1 MRMIVFSGLFA
12 MALIGAVLAAI
23 GMRGST
29 WVAAEYDSD
38 TARPAA
44 AAPLAKARP

>member
-12 MALIGAVLAAI
+12 IALIAAVLAAI
-23 GMRGST
+23 GARGST

-38 TARPAA
+38 RERPAT

>member
-29 WVAAEYDSD
+29 WVAAEHESV
-38 TARPAA
+38 TERPAA
-44 AAPLAKARP
+44 GAPLAKAYP